1 MNNNPL
7 DPEFWEQA
15 VTESWVDDFN
25 VEDDSW
31 LQMNNM
37 DHFFYAHGVGV
48 GCANVFDETGSHPV
62 IITVIDAVE
71 EPCVC
76 GGCELHGNNLGVLK
90 MSFAFP
96 IGMAPTII
104 HMFQSAV
111 AFYEQQWG
119 TIEPIEFGDAG

>member
-1 MNNNPL
+1 MVNNNPL

-31 LQMNNM
+31 LQMNDV

-48 GCANVFDETGSHPV
+48 GCASVFDETGSHPV
-62 IITVIDAVE
+62 IITVIDGVE
-71 EPCVC
+71 ENNC
-76 GGCELHGNNLGVLK
+76 GCDDNHGFDELLK
-90 MSFAFP
+90 LSFAFP

-104 HMFQSAV
+104 NMFQSAV

-119 TIEPIEFGDAG
+119 TIEPIGFGDAG